1 MEPNNNSDDVS
12 NSKNSEAPNQD
23 DNSDSG
29 IISSISEPSV
39 DPPAG
44 RPEANTD
51 TKLNAESKIVGDN
64 DDEDED
70 EDEYEAHSNASNDTT
85 DDNIV
90 GGSGE
95 VSVEVGVGVGVGVDD
110 VAFTSMSSPV
120 QELEEN
126 EINNS
131 FSVRG
136 ELYFNPSAR

>member
-1 MEPNNNSDDVS
+1 METNNNSDDVT

-39 DPPAG
+39 DPPTG

-51 TKLNAESKIVGDN
+51 TKLNAELKMVGGN
-64 DDEDED
+64 DDEK

-110 VAFTSMSSPV
+110 AAFTSMSSPV

>member
-1 MEPNNNSDDVS
+1 METNHNSDIS
-12 NSKNSEAPNQD
+12 NTTTTMDTVKNSEAPNQD

-29 IISSISEPSV
+29 IISSIGEPSV
-39 DPPAG
+39 DPPTG

-51 TKLNAESKIVGDN
+51 TKLNAKSNKVGD
-64 DDEDED
+64 ED
-70 EDEYEAHSNASNDTT
+70 EAHSNATNDTT

-90 GGSGE
+90 GGSGGGGGGGGA
-95 VSVEVGVGVGVGVDD
+95 VEVEVGVDD

-120 QELEEN
+120 QELEES

>member
-1 MEPNNNSDDVS
+1 METNHNSDIS
-12 NSKNSEAPNQD
+12 NTTTTMDTVKNSEAPNQD

-29 IISSISEPSV
+29 IISSIGEPSV
-39 DPPAG
+39 DPPTG

-51 TKLNAESKIVGDN
+51 TKLKAESNKVGD
-64 DDEDED
+64 ED
-70 EDEYEAHSNASNDTT
+70 EAHSNATNDTT

-90 GGSGE
+90 GGGGGE
-95 VSVEVGVGVGVGVDD
+95 VSVEVEVGVDD

-120 QELEEN
+120 QELEES

>member
-1 MEPNNNSDDVS
+1 METNHNSDDAS

-51 TKLNAESKIVGDN
+51 TKLNAESKMLGGN
-64 DDEDED
+64 DDEDDD
-70 EDEYEAHSNASNDTT
+70 EDEYEAHSNASNDST

-90 GGSGE
+90 GGSRE
-95 VSVEVGVGVGVGVDD
+95 VSVEVGVDVDD
-110 VAFTSMSSPV
+110 AAFTSMSSPV

>member
-1 MEPNNNSDDVS
+1 METNHNSDIS
-12 NSKNSEAPNQD
+12 NTTTTMDTVKNSEAPNQD

-29 IISSISEPSV
+29 IISSIGEPSV
-39 DPPAG
+39 DPPTG

-51 TKLNAESKIVGDN
+51 TKLKTESNKVGD
-64 DDEDED
+64 ED
-70 EDEYEAHSNASNDTT
+70 EAHSNATNDTT

-90 GGSGE
+90 SGGGGGGGGE
-95 VSVEVGVGVGVGVDD
+95 VSVEVEVGVDD

-120 QELEEN
+120 QELEES